1 MQYINAFRRSGAMTA
16 TIADV
21 GGQAGVLNA
30 GELYSSVL
38 RLTRMRRFWYRKRRI
53 VDRFADRTCI

>member
-1 MQYINAFRRSGAMTA
+1 MTA

-30 GELYSSVL
+30 GALYSSVL
-38 RLTRMRRFWYRKRRI
+38 RLTRNP
-53 VDRFADRTCI
+53 ADAEILVQEMPHRGPAC

>member
-1 MQYINAFRRSGAMTA
+1 MTA

-30 GELYSSVL
+30 GNCIRACCGWPAILQ
-38 RLTRMRRFWYRKRRI
+38 MRRFWYRKCRI
-53 VDRFADRTCI
+53 VDRLA